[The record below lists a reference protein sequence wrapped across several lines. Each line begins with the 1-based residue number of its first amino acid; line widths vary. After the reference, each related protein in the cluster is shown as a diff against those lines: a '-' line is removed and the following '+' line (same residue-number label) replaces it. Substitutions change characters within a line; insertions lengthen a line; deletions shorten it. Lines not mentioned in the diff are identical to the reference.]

1 MVMTCLLTSITDVLL
16 VFMTSV
22 ICFNNHSAIYSII
35 SSGDEWEQG
44 RHKHATPTY
53 DLLLNL
59 RLKEKISNQAS
70 HKSKKLFT

>member
-16 VFMTSV
+16 VFITSV
-22 ICFNNHSAIYSII
+22 ICFNNQSAIYSII

-53 DLLLNL
+53 DLLL
-59 RLKEKISNQAS
+59 KEKISNQAS